1 MKFTITL
8 TEANR
13 LEGLVAMVAKASP
26 NLQKVLVKFEAH
38 PTTPTA
44 VILSV
49 TGTDSYRAARQFL
62 GVGSSDLDPAT
73 LSDSVQVEAVTLL
86 AALKKMRAKTH
97 LIELEFEAER
107 LVATNILQDGSATID
122 RVLLK
127 TDGTQFPKGID
138 GLLAE
143 VDWDADGESTEAMS
157 FTGLSPVFM
166 AEIPKIIGAHIVKP
180 KLIRVELKVRGEN
193 KPIGFRAKVDRDL
206 PHNVGLL
213 MPYKG

>member
-13 LEGLVAMVAKASP
+13 LEGLVAMVAKARP
-26 NLQKVLVKFEAH
+26 NLHRVLVKFEAH

-62 GVGSSDLDPAT
+62 GIGSSDLDPTT
-73 LSDSVQVEAVTLL
+73 LTDSTQLDAPALL
-86 AALKKMRAKTH
+86 DALKKARAKTRD
-97 LIELEFEAER
+97 IELEFTEDHLR
-107 LVATNILQDGSATID
+107 MTIHFQGGFTVISEIPTRND
-122 RVLLK
+122 SP
-127 TDGTQFPKGID
+127 FPAGID

-143 VDWDADGESTEAMS
+143 VDWDADPDGESTEGMS
-157 FTGLSPVFM
+157 FTGLNPVYL

-180 KLIRVELKVRGEN
+180 ASIRVQIKVRGEF
-193 KPIGFRAKVDRDL
+193 KPIGFRAKVDKDL
-206 PHNVGLL
+206 PYNVGLL
-213 MPYKG
+213 MPTK